1 MAKKKKSG
9 GSSVGLIVT
18 LIFFVLTTFTA
29 GGFAYS
35 IYSDQQ
41 QFVDAAA
48 TAKKEKDA
56 ALQQLRVEQSKTV
69 VYKIAIGA
77 DTGEDR
83 VRLIQGMLDEES
95 RLAIKRE
102 HEILAEKFRT
112 PLLPKDDDFEWKL
125 IAMDPSK
132 IRETKGAYSP
142 ENAKDD
148 RDVAPKR
155 LFTEIIREYK
165 NARDAAAAEQKKAEL
180 LAAQN
185 KKMAEAATA
194 NRGTAEADFKK
205 AVEEIKADVE
215 KTKGANQ
222 VAFED
227 LKKDTAAK
235 GKKLEDNLIKY
246 NKAQGILESEKDE
259 LAKKLDD
266 VQKKLAKLD
275 QQNNPQV
282 SAIGPDLIAQD
293 EKKGEILSKDSSL
306 TRSVVP
312 NPGPFSTLEGGT
324 KNETKGTFVTINI
337 GSSQKLKPGITFAV
351 LPAGASWRSTEEKER
366 LIKGQIEVVE
376 ILTPFTS
383 RAKVIDEKEP
393 LRDPIQA
400 KDQLY
405 NLGWNPDEEIRVA
418 FGGLIDLDGDGIDN
432 NDDFLRLLE
441 RQGVIVDEYLKLKPL
456 EFVKRDQRGMTL
468 KTRFLI
474 IAPDPRLEEG
484 GAPNTPQR
492 AQMELVIAKMGEMKL
507 RAKELGIQLIEARKF
522 LALIGV
528 KPPRNPVPPAY
539 GAAVYLDQAPPMP
552 KKDAQ

>member
-1 MAKKKKSG
+1 M
-9 GSSVGLIVT
+9 LP
-18 LIFFVLTTFTA
+18 
-29 GGFAYS
+29 
-35 IYSDQQ
+35 
-41 QFVDAAA
+41 
-48 TAKKEKDA
+48 
-56 ALQQLRVEQSKTV
+56 
-69 VYKIAIGA
+69 
-77 DTGEDR
+77 GE
-83 VRLIQGMLDEES
+83 
-95 RLAIKRE
+95 
-102 HEILAEKFRT
+102 
-112 PLLPKDDDFEWKL
+112 
-125 IAMDPSK
+125 
-132 IRETKGAYSP
+132 
-142 ENAKDD
+142 
-148 RDVAPKR
+148 
-155 LFTEIIREYK
+155 
-165 NARDAAAAEQKKAEL
+165 
-180 LAAQN
+180 
-185 KKMAEAATA
+185 
-194 NRGTAEADFKK
+194 
-205 AVEEIKADVE
+205 
-215 KTKGANQ
+215 
-222 VAFED
+222 
-227 LKKDTAAK
+227 
-235 GKKLEDNLIKY
+235 
-246 NKAQGILESEKDE
+246 
-259 LAKKLDD
+259 
-266 VQKKLAKLD
+266 
-275 QQNNPQV
+275 
-282 SAIGPDLIAQD
+282 
-293 EKKGEILSKDSSL
+293 
-306 TRSVVP
+306 
-312 NPGPFSTLEGGT
+312 
-324 KNETKGTFVTINI
+324 
-337 GSSQKLKPGITFAV
+337 
-351 LPAGASWRSTEEKER
+351 STEEKER

>member
-77 DTGEDR
+77 DTGEDQ

-95 RLAIKRE
+95 RLAIKRK

-246 NKAQGILESEKDE
+246 NKAQRH
-259 LAKKLDD
+259 
-266 VQKKLAKLD
+266 
-275 QQNNPQV
+275 PR
-282 SAIGPDLIAQD
+282 IG
-293 EKKGEILSKDSSL
+293 
-306 TRSVVP
+306 
-312 NPGPFSTLEGGT
+312 
-324 KNETKGTFVTINI
+324 
-337 GSSQKLKPGITFAV
+337 
-351 LPAGASWRSTEEKER
+351 
-366 LIKGQIEVVE
+366 
-376 ILTPFTS
+376 
-383 RAKVIDEKEP
+383 
-393 LRDPIQA
+393 
-400 KDQLY
+400 
-405 NLGWNPDEEIRVA
+405 
-418 FGGLIDLDGDGIDN
+418 
-432 NDDFLRLLE
+432 
-441 RQGVIVDEYLKLKPL
+441 
-456 EFVKRDQRGMTL
+456 KR
-468 KTRFLI
+468 
-474 IAPDPRLEEG
+474 
-484 GAPNTPQR
+484 
-492 AQMELVIAKMGEMKL
+492 
-507 RAKELGIQLIEARKF
+507 
-522 LALIGV
+522 
-528 KPPRNPVPPAY
+528 
-539 GAAVYLDQAPPMP
+539 
-552 KKDAQ
+552 